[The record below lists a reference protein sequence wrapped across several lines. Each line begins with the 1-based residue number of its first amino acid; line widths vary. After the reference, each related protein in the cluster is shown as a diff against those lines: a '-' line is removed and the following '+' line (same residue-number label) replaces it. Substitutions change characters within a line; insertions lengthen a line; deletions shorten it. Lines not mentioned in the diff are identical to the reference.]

1 MNPQRPSYQRWL
13 LVLAPAA
20 LVVAVYGLS
29 SYRTRQATLRQ
40 LEGRIRVARQD
51 VEAPALV
58 AARQAEVDELQGLVD
73 AERAAAQGAHGAKP
87 SVNGA
92 LSTLATLRNETRAM
106 AELGR
111 ILESRGLITIAA
123 TRLAEGHSGNHIPAD
138 VRESLRRLA
147 QSAEEGVGIWRFDLI
162 GDFHSMLGALVD
174 VEKINALVVPLA
186 VSMDPLPNDGTKH
199 LWRLW
204 LWM

>member
-13 LVLAPAA
+13 FVLAPAA

-29 SYRTRQATLRQ
+29 SYRTRQATRRQ

-73 AERAAAQGAHGAKP
+73 AELEAVQGDHGAKP
-87 SVNGA
+87 SVNGT

-123 TRLAEGHSGNHIPAD
+123 TRLAEGHSGNRIPPD

-147 QSAEEGVGIWRFDLI
+147 QSEEGVGIWRFDLI
-162 GDFHSMLGALVD
+162 GDFHSMLGALVT